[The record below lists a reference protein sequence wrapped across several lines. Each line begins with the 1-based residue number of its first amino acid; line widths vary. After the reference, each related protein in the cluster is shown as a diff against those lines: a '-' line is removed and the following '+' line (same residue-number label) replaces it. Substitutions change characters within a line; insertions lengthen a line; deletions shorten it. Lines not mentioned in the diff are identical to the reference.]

1 MRRWGQRS
9 PGRLGTKGG
18 RDCPT
23 CRLAGRGTVGH
34 PQSEAQG
41 EPTRTSG
48 HPRPSLINRAGREPG
63 PRQLSPGHRL
73 PWGPGLHALPE
84 PSSTWARRPSIVSGG
99 LSLVTQAWPA
109 VRGGGVCVC
118 VCVCVCLLMAS
129 CPCQFTVTV
138 PPLNTREAW
147 PESHRPWR
155 GGQTQDSAQTH
166 SSVVCEFFSV
176 PPSRTSIPTAR
187 CCPALPPEAINP
199 ATFLPSSPP
208 SPPWFRSSDLL

>member
-1 MRRWGQRS
+1 MRCWGQRS

-18 RDCPT
+18 HDCPT

-41 EPTRTSG
+41 EQTRTSG
-48 HPRPSLINRAGREPG
+48 HPRPRLINRAGREPG

-73 PWGPGLHALPE
+73 PWGPGLHALPGAFLQVGQA
-84 PSSTWARRPSIVSGG
+84 PFHSLWGAQPCHSGLACRAG
-99 LSLVTQAWPA
+99 
-109 VRGGGVCVC
+109 RGGG
-118 VCVCVCLLMAS
+118 CLLMAS
-129 CPCQFTVTV
+129 CPYRFTVTV

-147 PESHRPWR
+147 PELHRPWW

-176 PPSRTSIPTAR
+176 PPSRTSIPTAW
-187 CCPALPPEAINP
+187 CCPALPLESINL